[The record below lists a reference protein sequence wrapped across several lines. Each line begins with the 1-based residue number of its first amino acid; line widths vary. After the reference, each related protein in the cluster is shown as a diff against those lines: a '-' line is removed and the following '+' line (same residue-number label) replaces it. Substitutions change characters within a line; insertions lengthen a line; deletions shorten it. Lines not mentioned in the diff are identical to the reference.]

1 MRKWLAGF
9 LSIVFLSG
17 CSSVPFQKT
26 AYVPLNEDDP
36 SIIIERFKDNLPGR
50 FQLINTI
57 VFMYNWNTFSGI
69 GYIDIN
75 TREEKFTVVC
85 INPIGIKL
93 FEISG
98 DKDGVVQHFVLD
110 KFAGEGDFV
119 NAVGEDIKRIYFD
132 LVPSLKAEI
141 KKKKFQVMTRQ
152 PWGSGIVEYIFAGA
166 DGYLVEKNYYEKDIL
181 NWRVSYYE
189 YRQKDG
195 KIYPR
200 GIILKN
206 YKYRYSLTVR
216 LKEIVD

>member
-9 LSIVFLSG
+9 FSIVFLLG
-17 CSSVPFQKT
+17 CSSIPFQKT

-36 SIIIERFKDNLPGR
+36 LIVIERFKDNLPSR

-69 GYIDIN
+69 GYIDVN
-75 TREEKFTVVC
+75 TQEEKFTVVC

-98 DKDGVVQHFVLD
+98 DKDGVDQHFVLD
-110 KFAGEGDFV
+110 KFAEEGDLAG
-119 NAVGEDIKRIYFD
+119 AVGGDIKRIYFD
-132 LVPSLKAEI
+132 LVPSLEAEI
-141 KKKKFQVMTRQ
+141 AKKKFQVVTRQ
-152 PWGSGIVEYIFAGA
+152 PLGSGIVEYIFAGA
-166 DGYLVEKNYYEKDIL
+166 DGHLVEKKYYEKDIL

-189 YRQKDG
+189 YQQRDG

-200 GIILKN
+200 GIIFKN

>member
-1 MRKWLAGF
+1 MRKWLTGF

-36 SIIIERFKDNLPGR
+36 LVIIERFKDNLPGR

-75 TREEKFTVVC
+75 TREKKFIVVC

-98 DKDGVVQHFVLD
+98 DKDSVDQHFVLD
-110 KFAGEGDFV
+110 KFAGEGDLA

-132 LVPSLKAEI
+132 LVPSLEAEI
-141 KKKKFQVMTRQ
+141 KKKKFQVMSRQ
-152 PWGSGIVEYIFAGA
+152 PSGSGIVEYIFAGA
-166 DGYLVEKNYYEKDIL
+166 DGYLVEKKYYEKDVL

-189 YRQKDG
+189 YQEKDG